1 MSDNGEDSPEVIE
14 FEELDLEEPTT
25 TKEEQLAAFLK
36 EKLSEEDFGAAAKI
50 LGIEGEDLSN
60 AELLEKL
67 VALFKGKEEKP
78 EDEDEEEK
86 EMGDYKTFM
95 KECMAEGKDL
105 KECADEWKKKY
116 PEPKPKEEGEEEA
129 AELAKKKKKEDN
141 DDDEDEDK
149 DMETL
154 KARVSELEGKL
165 HLEKVSNEVSEL
177 VHDKHLSPRQAT
189 PIIKLSAR
197 MTEDMREEFLDVFKS
212 QKFTVSEDKGSL
224 ASKRPGATSW
234 EIDEE
239 TRARIMKEHGIADL
253 IEDKGVKPRSN

>member
-1 MSDNGEDSPEVIE
+1 MSDNGEDSSKEVIE

-25 TKEEQLAAFLK
+25 TTEEQLVALLK
-36 EKLSEEDFGAAAKI
+36 DKLSEEDFGAAAKL
-50 LGIEGEDLSN
+50 LGIEGDDISN

-67 VALFKGKEEKP
+67 TDLFRGKEEKP

-116 PEPKPKEEGEEEA
+116 PEPKEKEEEA
-129 AELAKKKKKEDN
+129 AELLAKKKKKK
-141 DDDEDEDK
+141 DDDEPEDEEMTSLK
-149 DMETL
+149 D
-154 KARVSELEGKL
+154 RVSELEGKL
-165 HLEKVSNEVSEL
+165 QLEKVTNEVTEL
-177 VHDKHLSPRQAT
+177 VHDKHLSPRQAE

-197 MTEDMREEFLDVFKS
+197 MDEETREEFLDVFRS

-224 ASKRPGATSW
+224 TSKRPGATSW

-239 TRARIMKEHGIADL
+239 TRQMIMKDHGISAL

>member
-1 MSDNGEDSPEVIE
+1 MSDNGEDSSEVIE

-25 TKEEQLAAFLK
+25 TTEEQLVALLK
-36 EKLSEEDFGAAAKI
+36 DKLSEEDFGAAAKL
-50 LGIEGEDLSN
+50 LGIEGDDISN

-67 VALFKGKEEKP
+67 TDLFKGKEEKP

-116 PEPKPKEEGEEEA
+116 PEPKPKEEGEEDA
-129 AELAKKKKKEDN
+129 AELAKKKKK
-141 DDDEDEDK
+141 DDDEPEDEDMEKLK
-149 DMETL
+149 D
-154 KARVSELEGKL
+154 RVSELEGKL

-177 VHDKHLSPRQAT
+177 VHDKHLSPRQAE

-197 MTEDMREEFLDVFKS
+197 MDEETREEFLDVFRS

-224 ASKRPGATSW
+224 ASRRPGATTW

-239 TRARIMKEHGIADL
+239 TRQMIMKDHGISAL

>member
-1 MSDNGEDSPEVIE
+1 MSDNGEDSSQEVIE
-14 FEELDLEEPTT
+14 FEELDLEEPTAT
-25 TKEEQLAAFLK
+25 TEEQLVALLK
-36 EKLSEEDFGAAAKI
+36 DKLSEEDFGAAAKL
-50 LGIEGEDLSN
+50 LGIEGDDISN

-67 VALFKGKEEKP
+67 TDLFRGKEEKP

-116 PEPKPKEEGEEEA
+116 PEPKKEEEEA
-129 AELAKKKKKEDN
+129 AELAKKKKKK
-141 DDDEDEDK
+141 DDDEPEDEEMTSLK
-149 DMETL
+149 D
-154 KARVSELEGKL
+154 RVSELEGKL
-165 HLEKVSNEVSEL
+165 HLEKVSNEVKDL
-177 VHDKHLSPRQAT
+177 VHDKHLSPRQAE

-197 MTEDMREEFLDVFKS
+197 MDEETREEFLDVFRS

-224 ASKRPGATSW
+224 ASKRPGATTW

-239 TRARIMKEHGIADL
+239 TRQMIMKDHGISAL
-253 IEDKGVKPRSN
+253 IEDKGVKIRSN